1 VKVNWRNYGLQQPRG
16 GLPVGPLTVIVHM
29 ASVWVPFTSESKEA
43 MASYPEIEE
52 QMVRALQEC
61 GRKLKIFL
69 SRKRKAKEEQRKR
82 DYIETYIP
90 HIGIGLREL
99 LGFDQPE
106 EERIVE
112 SLTHMLERTKD

>member
-1 VKVNWRNYGLQQPRG
+1 
-16 GLPVGPLTVIVHM
+16 M

-43 MASYPEIEE
+43 IAGYPEIEE
-52 QMVRALQEC
+52 QIKRALQDC

-69 SRKRKAKEEQRKR
+69 SKRKREADAQRKR

-99 LGFDQPE
+99 LGFSERE
-106 EERIVE
+106 EKKVVDK
-112 SLTHMLERTKD
+112 LTGLLERHRDQ